1 MTAPTTQLEREEA
14 LLMLASIESGKPMMD
29 PEPRHLE
36 AILELLNEEPRGRM
50 Q

>member
-1 MTAPTTQLEREEA
+1 MQPTTQLERQET
-14 LLMLASIESGKPMMD
+14 LLLLASLRAGQSVME